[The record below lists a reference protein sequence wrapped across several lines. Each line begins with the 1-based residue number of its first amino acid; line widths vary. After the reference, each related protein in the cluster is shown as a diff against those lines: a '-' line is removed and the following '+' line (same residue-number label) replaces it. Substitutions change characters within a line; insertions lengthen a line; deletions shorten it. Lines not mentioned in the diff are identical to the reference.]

1 MSKTAKELA
10 KKVVKLPAEDRAYLA
25 ECLLASLDE
34 SDLEHQW
41 LVESKKRREEVL
53 SGRVK
58 PVSSE
63 DVYREIDEL
72 LKK

>member
-1 MSKTAKELA
+1 MSKTVNDLA
-10 KKVVKLPAEDRAYLA
+10 KKVVQLPAEDRAYLT

-34 SDLEHQW
+34 SDLEQQW
-41 LVESKKRREEVL
+41 KAEAIKRRNEVR

-58 PVSSE
+58 PISS
-63 DVYREIDEL
+63 DAVYREIDEL